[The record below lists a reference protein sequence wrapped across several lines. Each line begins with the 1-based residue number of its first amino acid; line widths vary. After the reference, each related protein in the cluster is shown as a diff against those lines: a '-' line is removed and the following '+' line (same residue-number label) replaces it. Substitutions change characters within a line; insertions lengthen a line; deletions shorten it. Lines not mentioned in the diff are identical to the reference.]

1 MNEILIENRYRD
13 SVLELNCQQA
23 LLIGYADP
31 TELFRNISALGTVG
45 FIKEIDDVNY
55 KETFALNISKEGFH
69 LAMEPLAAEYNDNT
83 TVDILV
89 CGMTDVFFNNKDF
102 EYIMEDAI
110 RSLVI
115 NKVALLRII
124 VIKDN
129 GVAIKVDVNNNL
141 NNLDMDGE
149 VKTILYITEI
159 SIAKLLKMELAND
172 DVGEMYDGRVVYRVV
187 NLGSDYSPDL
197 YYLIDKENTQNTRLI
212 KLGDED
218 DE

>member
-1 MNEILIENRYRD
+1 MNEIKLENEYRD
-13 SVLELNCQQA
+13 RVLELNSQQA
-23 LLIGYADP
+23 LLIGYVDP

-45 FIKEIDDVNY
+45 IIKEIDDVNY

-69 LAMEPLAAEYNDNT
+69 LAMEPLTAEYNDNT

-102 EYIMEDAI
+102 EYIMEDTI

-115 NKVALLRII
+115 NKFTLLRII
-124 VIKDN
+124 IIKDD
-129 GVAIKVDVNNNL
+129 GLAIKVDINNNL
-141 NNLDMDGE
+141 NNLDMDDE
-149 VKTILYITEI
+149 VKTISNIAEI
-159 SIAKLLKMELAND
+159 SIAKLLKMELASD
-172 DVGEMYDGRVVYRVV
+172 DVGELYGGKIVYRVID
-187 NLGSDYSPDL
+187 LGSDYAPDL
-197 YYLIDKENTQNTRLI
+197 YYLIDKENIQNTRLI

>member
-1 MNEILIENRYRD
+1 MNEIKLENEYSDR
-13 SVLELNCQQA
+13 VLELNSQQA
-23 LLIGYADP
+23 LLIGYVDP

-45 FIKEIDDVNY
+45 IIKEIDDVNY

-69 LAMEPLAAEYNDNT
+69 LAMEPLTAEYNDNT

-102 EYIMEDAI
+102 EYIMEDTI

-129 GVAIKVDVNNNL
+129 GLAIKVDVNNNL

-197 YYLIDKENTQNTRLI
+197 YYLIDKENIQNTRLI

>member
-1 MNEILIENRYRD
+1 MNEILIENEYRD
-13 SVLELNCQQA
+13 RVLELNSQQA
-23 LLIGYADP
+23 LLIGYANP
-31 TELFRNISALGTVG
+31 TELFRNICTLGTVG

-69 LAMEPLAAEYNDNT
+69 LALTPLITEYNDNT
-83 TVDILV
+83 IIDISV
-89 CGMTDVFFNNKDF
+89 CGMTDIFFNNKDF
-102 EYIMEDAI
+102 EYIMEDTI

-115 NKVALLRII
+115 NKFTLLRII

-197 YYLIDKENTQNTRLI
+197 YYLIDKENIQNTRLI